1 MIELL
6 VLIAG
11 VIGLIRFNRAMNNAA
26 SALESKSSAWTYSI
40 KSEALKDISEIKV
53 EEHTVQQANDV
64 IDRIDKLKI

>member
-1 MIELL
+1 MIEFL

-11 VIGLIRFNRAMNNAA
+11 IVGLIRFNKSMNNAA

-53 EEHTVQQANDV
+53 DEHTVQQANNV
-64 IDRIDKLKI
+64 IDQIDKLKI